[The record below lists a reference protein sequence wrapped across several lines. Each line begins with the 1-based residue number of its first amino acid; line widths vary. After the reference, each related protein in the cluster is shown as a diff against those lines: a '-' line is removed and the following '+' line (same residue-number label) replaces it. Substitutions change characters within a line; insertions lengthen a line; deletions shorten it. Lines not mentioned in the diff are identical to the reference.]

1 MATDV
6 IDRTFVDS
14 LLDEIIRPA
23 ADELMQSRYFQDL
36 RAGTLSTRRLQGFS
50 LQHTWHNSAILKG
63 FALQAIKSSDDNDA
77 FMGTLRGIEAE
88 LTHPDLCKKFGL
100 AIGLTEEDFATELPI
115 LEVLAFTGVSV
126 ATPLIIT
133 SAAARRLGGLS
144 SETLV
149 QRYAAE
155 FAEYLPKA
163 PYDIPD
169 DALEFFTV
177 HAVVDVDHAEQAA
190 QAVARLATTERVIA
204 EVRAFVTF
212 KARLKLAKWEGIY
225 DAYA

>member
-50 LQHTWHNSAILKG
+50 LQHTWHNRAILKG

-133 SAAARRLGGLS
+133 SAAARRSGGLS

-190 QAVARLATTERVIA
+190 QAVARLATTDRVKA
-204 EVRAFVTF
+204 EVRAFVTY

>member
-14 LLDEIIRPA
+14 LLDEIVRPA
-23 ADELMQSRYFQDL
+23 ADQLMQSRYFTDL
-36 RAGTLSTRRLQGFS
+36 RAGTLTTRRLQGFS
-50 LQHTWHNSAILKG
+50 LQHTWHNRAILKG
-63 FALQAIKSSDDNDA
+63 FALQAIKSSDDDVA

-126 ATPLIIT
+126 ATPLVMT
-133 SAAARRLGGLS
+133 SPAVRRSGGMC

-149 QRYAAE
+149 QRYSAE
-155 FAEYLPKA
+155 LAEYLRKA
-163 PYDIPD
+163 PYDIPE
-169 DALEFFTV
+169 DALEFFDV
-177 HAVVDVDHAEQAA
+177 HATVDVDHAEQAA
-190 QAVARLATTERVIA
+190 EAVARLATTDRVKN
-204 EVRAFVTF
+204 EVRAFVGY
-212 KARLKLAKWEGIY
+212 KAQLKLAKWDGIY

>member
-1 MATDV
+1 MATETV
-6 IDRTFVDS
+6 DRTFVDA
-14 LLDEIIRPA
+14 LLNEIVRPA
-23 ADELMQSRYFQDL
+23 GDRLMESRYFGDL
-36 RAGTLSTRRLQGFS
+36 RAGTLTTRRLQGFS
-50 LQHTWHNSAILKG
+50 LQHTWHNRAILKG
-63 FALQAIKSSDDNDA
+63 FALQAIKSSDDHDA

-133 SAAARRLGGLS
+133 SAAARRSGGMC

-149 QRYAAE
+149 QRYSAE
-155 FAEYLPKA
+155 LAEYLPRA
-163 PYDIPD
+163 PYDIAA

-177 HAVVDVDHAEQAA
+177 HAAVDIDHAEQAA
-190 QAVARLATTERVIA
+190 QAVARLATTDRVKE
-204 EVRAFVTF
+204 EVRTFVTY
-212 KARLKLAKWEGIY
+212 KAKLKLAKWEGIY

>member
-1 MATDV
+1 MATETV
-6 IDRTFVDS
+6 DRTFVDA
-14 LLDEIIRPA
+14 LLNEIVRPA
-23 ADELMQSRYFQDL
+23 GDRLMESRYFRDL
-36 RAGTLSTRRLQGFS
+36 RAGTLTTRRLQGFS
-50 LQHTWHNSAILKG
+50 LQHTWHNRAILKG
-63 FALQAIKSSDDNDA
+63 FALQAIKSSDDHDA

-133 SAAARRLGGLS
+133 SAAARRSGGMC

-149 QRYAAE
+149 QRYSAELAA
-155 FAEYLPKA
+155 YLPRA
-163 PYDIPD
+163 PYDIAA

-177 HAVVDVDHAEQAA
+177 HAAVDIDHAEQAA
-190 QAVARLATTERVIA
+190 QAVARLATTDRVKE
-204 EVRAFVTF
+204 EVRTFVAY
-212 KARLKLAKWEGIY
+212 KAKLKLAKWEGIY

>member
-50 LQHTWHNSAILKG
+50 LQHTWHNRAILKG

-77 FMGTLRGIEAE
+77 FMGTLPGIEAE

-133 SAAARRLGGLS
+133 SAAARRSGGLS

-190 QAVARLATTERVIA
+190 QAVARLATTDRVKA
-204 EVRAFVTF
+204 EVRAFVTY

>member
-50 LQHTWHNSAILKG
+50 LQHTWHNRAILKG

-133 SAAARRLGGLS
+133 SAAARRSGGLS

-190 QAVARLATTERVIA
+190 QAVARLATTDRVKA
-204 EVRAFVTF
+204 EFRAFVGY

>member
-14 LLDEIIRPA
+14 LLNEIIRPA
-23 ADELMQSRYFQDL
+23 GDELMQSRYFRDL
-36 RAGTLSTRRLQGFS
+36 RAGTLTTRRLQGFS
-50 LQHTWHNSAILKG
+50 LQHTWHNRAILKG

-133 SAAARRLGGLS
+133 SAAARRSGGLS

-155 FAEYLPKA
+155 FARYLPEA
-163 PYDIPD
+163 PYNIPK

-177 HAVVDVDHAEQAA
+177 HAEVDVDHAEQAA
-190 QAVARLATTERVIA
+190 QAVARLATTGRVQA
-204 EVRAFVTF
+204 EVRAFVGY